1 MAMLPEAATMPEA
14 SFRSYPKARI
24 SGMAIAPMV
33 AAEATLEP
41 QQAPNPA
48 LSDEGGDALP
58 AQEAWKTTSGR
69 WKQQSSPVMPAL
81 KPKCPMMIKSGT
93 TAKR

>member
-1 MAMLPEAATMPEA
+1 MPQA

-33 AAEATLEP
+33 AAEATLDP

-48 LSDEGGDALP
+48 
-58 AQEAWKTTSGR
+58 EAMKVAMP
-69 WKQQSSPVMPAL
+69 SPPGSL
-81 KPKCPMMIKSGT
+81 ENHFRPME
-93 TAKR
+93 